1 MMRPLWP
8 SAQTLKFN
16 ACSAVIGG
24 LVLGIALFF
33 CPSVARAQT
42 PVATATLTFEEKT
55 LKGSY
60 FGSARPQQ
68 DFPRLIGLYRGGR
81 LKLDELITR
90 TYGIEEAPQAF
101 ADLAAGRN
109 ARGVLLF

>member
-42 PVATATLTFEEKT
+42 PVATATLTSEDLGPSPGGTHRPASYVGNFT
-55 LKGSY
+55 L
-60 FGSARPQQ
+60 
-68 DFPRLIGLYRGGR
+68 
-81 LKLDELITR
+81 
-90 TYGIEEAPQAF
+90 TYPFIP
-101 ADLAAGRN
+101 
-109 ARGVLLF
+109 